1 MLCAAH
7 NQSCGLKRLL
17 GMSRAIW
24 FFSHRECGARREWPL
39 PVRNRRAAHSLINT
53 IGEGR
58 RAVTISD
65 GSLTTRRTEQFK
77 ARGAAALLD
86 LRMAAEVTVFLIALI
101 WLVQALNVLDGYRF
115 DNGLGIVGRSPSSL
129 PHILTS
135 PFLHANMDH
144 IESNTPPLALL
155 TFLAAL
161 GGLRRFL
168 YAAAMIIVVG
178 GLGTWLFSSPNTNT
192 VGASGLIFGLLG
204 YVAVR
209 GLFARSLWQKVWQL
223 AVGIAV
229 FVYYQWTLVLLYPS
243 STVTAMH
250 ISWQGHLCGLLA
262 GILAAVLMWRRDR
275 RRDEEPLPAV

>member
-1 MLCAAH
+1 
-7 NQSCGLKRLL
+7 
-17 GMSRAIW
+17 MS
-24 FFSHRECGARREWPL
+24 
-39 PVRNRRAAHSLINT
+39 
-53 IGEGR
+53 
-58 RAVTISD
+58 ISD
-65 GSLTTRRTEQFK
+65 GSLTVRRGEQFK

-115 DNGLGIVGRSPSSL
+115 DNGFGIVGRSPSSL

-135 PFLHANMDH
+135 PFLHASMDH

-209 GLFARSLWQKVWQL
+209 GLFARTLWQKVWQL